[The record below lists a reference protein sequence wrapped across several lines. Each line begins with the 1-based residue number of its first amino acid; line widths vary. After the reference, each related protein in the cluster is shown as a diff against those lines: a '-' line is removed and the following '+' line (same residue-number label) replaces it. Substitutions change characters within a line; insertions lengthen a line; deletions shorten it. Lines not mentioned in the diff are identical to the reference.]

1 MRVPLLQR
9 ELALGAAAL
18 LGVVVAL
25 AVAAERDEAPA
36 AVSRLPQ
43 PAVSNLSGWYPAL
56 AGVRKRP
63 LAGRP
68 SGCGTLLDPKTLGVD
83 HPVLPCGAKIFVAYG
98 DKTVLT
104 TVVDRGP
111 LAPGYQF
118 EVTPALADMLGL
130 TGVQKIRW
138 SFARAAGPSG

>member
-1 MRVPLLQR
+1 MTVPLLQR

-25 AVAAERDEAPA
+25 AVAAKRDEAPA
-36 AVSRLPQ
+36 APSTLPQ
-43 PAVSNLSGWYPAL
+43 PAVSKLSGWYPAL

-63 LAGRP
+63 LAGHA

-98 DKTVLT
+98 GKTVLT

-118 EVTPALADMLGL
+118 ELTPALAELVGL

-138 SFARAAGPSG
+138 SFARAAESSG